1 MGSSGQEGCL
11 LQIVDL
17 DSHDEQRIAEV
28 ATLLVEGFREQA
40 PEAWPTMESALTE
53 VRESFSPERV
63 SRVAIDDDGAVVGW
77 IGAISQYRGRVWE
90 LHPLVVAPAFQRQ
103 GIGRA
108 LVADLE
114 ACLRARGCQTV
125 WLGTDDEAGQTS
137 LANVDLYDDL
147 PGRLASVRNLAGHPF
162 EFYQRLGFT
171 IVGVMP
177 DANGIGKPDIFMAKR
192 IAADATG

>member
-1 MGSSGQEGCL
+1 M
-11 LQIVDL
+11 QIVDL
-17 DSHDEQRIAEV
+17 DPTDEPLIRQV
-28 ATLLVEGFREQA
+28 AAILVEGFREQA
-40 PEAWPTMESALTE
+40 PEAWPTLESALAE
-53 VRESFSPERV
+53 VRESFSPDRV
-63 SRVAIDDDGAVVGW
+63 SRIAIDDDGTVVGW

-90 LHPLVVAPAFQRQ
+90 LHPLVVAPTFQRR

-114 ACLRARGCQTV
+114 ACLRARGCLTV

-147 PGRLASVRNLAGHPF
+147 PGCLASVRNLAGHPYG
-162 EFYQRLGFT
+162 FYQRLGFT

-192 IAADATG
+192 IAAEASR